1 MSKRLAIFFFA
12 FWAAFATS
20 VLADVAVLPKLEPV
34 TVATEQGATMF
45 TAEIADTPEL
55 RARGLM
61 FRHKLPPDRAMLF
74 DFQQVRAVS
83 MWMKNTYIP
92 LDMVFIRKDGTV
104 AAIAENTVPLS
115 QDVIGVQEPVLGVLE
130 LAAGTAKKIGLKR
143 DDKIYHRIFATA
155 EE

>member
-1 MSKRLAIFFFA
+1 MSKRLAFFIFA
-12 FWAAFATS
+12 FWAAFATV
-20 VLADVAVLPKLEPV
+20 VLADGAVLAKLEPV

-61 FRHKLPPDRAMLF
+61 FRHRLPPDRAMLF
-74 DFQQVRAVS
+74 DFQQARAVS

-130 LAAGTAKKIGLKR
+130 LAAGTAKRIGLKR
-143 DDKIYHRIFATA
+143 DDKVYHRIFATA